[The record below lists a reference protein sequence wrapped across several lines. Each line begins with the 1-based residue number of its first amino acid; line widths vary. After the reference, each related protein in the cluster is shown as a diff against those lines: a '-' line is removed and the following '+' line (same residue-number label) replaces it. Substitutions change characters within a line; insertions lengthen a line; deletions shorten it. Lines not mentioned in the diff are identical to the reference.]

1 MADMPNT
8 IKLMCFSLIGTF
20 VFLILSLF
28 LPVLVVVPTGFTLIA
43 ALSLNI
49 YWFQLIKTK
58 HHFLKLG
65 VSFGTL
71 CLFLGVMKVAV
82 HILGINEYKGMML
95 VIVNDYI
102 LNYGISFGM
111 FFTVASLV
119 VYIFESLFQKPIE
132 LSDERGSIFI
142 KIFRI
147 GMYCTFAIGYCFV
160 LFGIE
165 FAEFSELQKIVQL
178 FFIFVYVYDI
188 VSIALVM
195 INDTYVSKNFALIYI
210 NVIYI
215 ILSIIFYAATLYVK
229 WSNGTKIEPVSIKYI
244 SDMKDIYI
252 IVCHIFILLLL
263 VQFFVN
269 MLIRIFYVRK
279 KSVLYYFYPVFLAS
293 GGLLLSGGIYYI
305 TYNFGDFNGIFD
317 LVLWDSNGILT
328 MYNVYYILMF
338 VFAISVGICFMNVA
352 YRMLFSSKSAKSVKS
367 INID

>member
-28 LPVLVVVPTGFTLIA
+28 LPVLVVVPTGFILIA

-65 VSFGTL
+65 VSFVTL
-71 CLFLGVMKVAV
+71 CLFLGIMKVAV
-82 HILGINEYKGMML
+82 HTLGIDAYEGMML
-95 VIVNDYI
+95 VIVNNYI
-102 LNYGISFGM
+102 LSYGISFGV

-119 VYIFESLFQKPIE
+119 IYIFEILFQNPIE
-132 LSDERGSIFI
+132 LSDERNSIFI
-142 KIFRI
+142 RIFRI
-147 GMYCTFAIGYCFV
+147 GMYFTFVIGYCFV

-165 FAEFSELQKIVQL
+165 FADFSELQKVIQL
-178 FFIFVYVYDI
+178 FLISVYIYDI
-188 VSIALVM
+188 VSIALVI
-195 INDTYVSKNFALIYI
+195 INDTYVSKNLKLIYI

-215 ILSIIFYAATLYVK
+215 ILSVMFYAGILYVK
-229 WSNGTKIEPVSIKYI
+229 WTSGVKIEPVSIKYI
-244 SDMKDIYI
+244 SDMKDVYI
-252 IVCHIFILLLL
+252 IVCHVFILLLL

-269 MLIRIFYVRK
+269 MIIRIFYVRK

-305 TYNFGDFNGIFD
+305 AYNFGNFERAFD
-317 LVLWDSNGILT
+317 VVVWNFDETLT
-328 MYNVYYILMF
+328 ICHIYYILMF
-338 VFAISVGICFMNVA
+338 VFAVSVGVSFMNVA
-352 YRMLFSSKSAKSVKS
+352 YRMLFGGKSAKSVKS